1 MPSIEVQVTGFDELI
16 AKLDAIQM
24 GIQPALQRASR
35 RLAEQAVKSWRSVV
49 AKRTGRMRGALG
61 FQMRV
66 IGGGVSVAFVVGTSG
81 FYYRWQK
88 DARQW
93 TAHVEK
99 FVRDNAAEY
108 IRREVNLLIERS
120 LA

>member
-1 MPSIEVQVTGFDELI
+1 MPAIEVQVIGIDELI
-16 AKLDAIQM
+16 AKLAAIQA

-49 AKRTGRMRGALG
+49 RARTGRMRGALG
-61 FQMRV
+61 FQMRI
-66 IGGGVSVAFVVGTSG
+66 IGGGVSVAFVVGRAG
-81 FYYRWQK
+81 FYYRFQK
-88 DARQW
+88 DHRRW

-108 IRREVNLLIERS
+108 LRREVNLLIERS